1 VRKLYAKVWAT
12 AKPRQGME
20 MLAARAAG

>member
-1 VRKLYAKVWAT
+1 VRKLYANVRAT